1 MLRKKSEM
9 KKNRQAV
16 NVNQIFTPERNMC
29 VADESLFSGWL
40 CTPGFVSHSTQ
51 TGGPDYSNYAATA
64 MEPSDED
71 DVEYVWLQVTSLKT

>member
-1 MLRKKSEM
+1 MLRKMSEI

-16 NVNQIFTPERNMC
+16 NVNQIFTLERNVR

-51 TGGPDYSNYAATA
+51 TGGPDNSNYAATA
-64 MEPSDED
+64 LEPSGED
-71 DVEYVWLQVTSLKT
+71 DVKYIWLQATSLKT